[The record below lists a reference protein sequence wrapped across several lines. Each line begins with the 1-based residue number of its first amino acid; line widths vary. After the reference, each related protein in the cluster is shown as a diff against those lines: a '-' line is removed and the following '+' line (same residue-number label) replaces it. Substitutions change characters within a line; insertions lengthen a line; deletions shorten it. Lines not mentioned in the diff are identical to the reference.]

1 MIVALF
7 LSNEAMRQSR
17 VACARCFAA
26 AFLDMQTLCMTEWPF
41 IYLFIYFFLGGGGEA
56 TLLTKHN
63 SETTI
68 KLRVEEGKKRV
79 SEERW
84 EQKRE
89 EEMRAEEGRGM
100 GA

>member
-1 MIVALF
+1 MKRCDSRELHAPIVLPQLF
-7 LSNEAMRQSR
+7 LICKRYAWLSGR
-17 VACARCFAA
+17 
-26 AFLDMQTLCMTEWPF
+26 LF
-41 IYLFIYFFLGGGGEA
+41 IYLFIYLFFWGGGGGEA